1 MAEEVFKVRFTQ
13 DGAKEI
19 VRSFDDM
26 IRGAD
31 GASDA
36 AAKLI
41 KATNDVRRSADPA
54 QRAYDKL
61 AGSMHTLQRAEQA
74 GIISAGERI
83 RVQERLT
90 ITSQAQLRPIN
101 TLISKI
107 GEETRAWGRSNTE
120 RQATLR
126 TISQVEGLMRRGIAV
141 TEQERAA
148 LMASNTAY
156 YQKRESLRAA
166 AKAEDDLAA
175 AAAKAARQQAT
186 AANRIVR
193 ENAQVLSSYQQTYR
207 NSGTSVEAAMAKHA
221 AAVDRAT
228 DAYRRG
234 VISANQLAE
243 VEARLGR
250 QYEEAI
256 DPTIRISRLTRER
269 AQYLTGLASSGRNLA
284 QVERELARLD
294 SQGITVGNAR
304 IRQLREEAQAVDR
317 LQSGYESI
325 GRLQTLMG
333 RVFGGF
339 GIGLATAAFTRG
351 LDDVTTYNNRLRLVA
366 SSQENA
372 NRLFDENVQIAIR
385 SRSELG
391 AVVEAYGRIARS
403 TKDLG
408 LSQRDVL
415 GITEAVT
422 KSFRISGASIQEA
435 SATAI
440 QFGQALSSDRL
451 GGDELRSIMEQGP
464 RLSQAIVDGINLLN
478 KTDPSVLPKKL
489 RDEMQATGRIS
500 LGQLR
505 AVAKEGLLTS
515 NVVARAVMSQ
525 QDAINAEFKRVTPT
539 IAESFVVMKTQWLS
553 FLNAFNK
560 GTGVANMIA
569 GAIMFVGSNLQTI
582 IPFAATLAGM
592 MATVFVVKTIQDFV
606 NIIKAVP
613 SWIGFATAAT
623 QANTTATGVNT
634 GAVAG
639 QSAAVGTNTGAII
652 AETNALLANSAAQG
666 ANAGARTG
674 AAAAGAAGAA
684 GAAAGAGR
692 VVQGG
697 GAAVS
702 AVANGMTAAGVAA
715 TAATPK
721 VTMLTRATTG
731 LAAAGRAVLVVFSS
745 ILAFAA
751 TFVAAFAAA
760 MGVVIGLWTV
770 LRDKT
775 KDADDQLLIYG
786 EGTTQKAIR
795 GQIGFFDVALGLWDT
810 LSGKTDEISASQM
823 LASKQVKEA
832 SIADAQEKTAAQIAA
847 EQEALNAS
855 AVNAAQTMSVYATMN
870 EGIAKDFIGLVGDLV
885 RGAGYITE
893 AFGLAAAYI
902 GAVISN
908 MVNAIGSKIAA
919 FYNTAILPIVN
930 QAAKFGIGSG
940 GTALSTANTQIDP
953 NRAAAAY
960 AGRAIARVEGRAGA
974 TEEMLAR
981 AISSRAARSNGAG
994 RAGLDGAGPNTITD
1008 PAGGGKKEGG
1018 KSETEKAA
1026 DAAMRAYR
1034 QLRDELNPLLKITE
1048 DYATDQNT
1056 LNDAMARG
1064 IIDTAQHADLMGR
1077 LTQRYNDAIDPL
1089 SKYVRETNEEL
1100 AILQLSQGERELATA
1115 IMERERS
1122 ERDRLRRA
1130 LTDDER
1136 ARIAEIEGMRIAA
1149 ERRASMTDGI
1159 MEAARARET
1168 ELGQLGKTPQL
1179 IEAENRARGYMDEA
1193 LKNNVQGAQEL
1204 YEQAVQQELE
1214 FVRLRD
1220 AGRRVDE
1227 MYLSMTETSRTLA
1240 QDTAAL
1246 NTLFGEGRI
1255 GLERYN
1261 RELRAL
1267 ALNDLA
1273 SERSGGAGRERAIIN
1288 LKNRTEDMASGVE
1301 TAFNNAFQS
1310 IEDGFAGLFAG
1321 AEFNAQQLF
1330 GNIASD
1336 AARIFYRA
1344 AIDPLVDRMGAAAG
1358 ITGFG
1363 DNAQATATAAAQQQQ
1378 IEAARNAVALQGE
1391 QTRASLA
1398 ALTAPTQITEATG
1411 TQGAVEAA
1419 RTNVAAGGVQA
1430 RAGLEAAASPGLVA
1444 TATGTQTAVEAAK
1457 TTATVT
1463 GVATRTGVEATAQGT
1478 LSGVKAADVAV
1489 HSTAEAAKTGAT
1501 IAGAATRT
1509 ATEAAASTAS
1519 KGFSISTALTDIGA
1533 NAVRAATG
1541 AYAAL
1546 AGIPIVG
1553 PVLAPA
1559 AAAAALYGVYAL
1571 GRKMFSAEQ
1580 GFGSVPYDGAVTELH
1595 KEEMVLPA
1603 KYANPLRDGLV
1614 NGDGFGGG
1622 EQPAPEVNIDQKFVN
1637 VLDPQAMVD
1646 AMQSNAGQ
1654 RAVLN
1659 VIQSN
1664 PEAIRRA
1671 LSV

>member
-31 GASDA
+31 DASDA

-107 GEETRAWGRSNTE
+107 GEETRAWGRSNSE

-126 TISQVEGLMRRGIAV
+126 TISQVESLMRRGIAV

-148 LMASNTAY
+148 IMAANTAY
-156 YQKRESLRAA
+156 YQKREGLRAA

-175 AAAKAARQQAT
+175 AAAKAARQQET
-186 AANRIVR
+186 AANKIVR
-193 ENAQVLSSYQQTYR
+193 ENAQVLSSYEQTYR

-333 RVFGGF
+333 RVFGGL

-391 AVVEAYGRIARS
+391 AVVEAYSRIARS

-422 KSFRISGASIQEA
+422 KAFKISGASIQEA

-440 QFGQALSSDRL
+440 QFGQALSSNRL
-451 GGDELRSIMEQGP
+451 GGDELRSVMEQGP

-500 LGQLR
+500 IDQLR
-505 AVAKEGLLTS
+505 AVAEEGLLTS

-525 QDAINAEFKRVTPT
+525 QDAINSEFERVAPT

-553 FLNAFNK
+553 FLNDFNK

-569 GAIMFVGSNLQTI
+569 GAIMVIGRNLQTI
-582 IPFAATLAGM
+582 IPIAATLAGM
-592 MATVFVVKTIQDFV
+592 MATIFVAKTIRDFMNV
-606 NIIKAVP
+606 VKAVP
-613 SWIGFATAAT
+613 AWLGVATAAT
-623 QANTTATGVNT
+623 QANS
-634 GAVAG
+634 GAVASQTSFIG
-639 QSAAVGTNTGAII
+639 RNMAAIA

-674 AAAAGAAGAA
+674 AAAAGAA
-684 GAAAGAGR
+684 AGAGR

-697 GAAVS
+697 GAAVN

-721 VTMLTRATTG
+721 ITMLTRATTG
-731 LAAAGRAVLVVFSS
+731 LAIAGRAVLVVFAS
-745 ILAFAA
+745 ILSFAA
-751 TFVAAFAAA
+751 AFVAAFAAA

-795 GQIGFFDVALGLWDT
+795 GQIGFFDIALGLWDT

-940 GTALSTANTQIDP
+940 GTAMSTANTQIDP
-953 NRAAAAY
+953 GRAAAAY
-960 AGRAIARVEGRAGA
+960 AREAISRVEGNAGA

-981 AISSRAARSNGAG
+981 AIRSRAARSNGAG
-994 RAGLDGAGPNTITD
+994 RAGLDGAGPNTITN
-1008 PAGGGKKEGG
+1008 PAGGSKKGGG
-1018 KSETEKAA
+1018 KSEAEKAA

-1064 IIDTAQHADLMGR
+1064 IINTAQHADLMGR

-1159 MEAARARET
+1159 MEAARAREI

-1246 NTLFGEGRI
+1246 NTLFGDGRI

-1273 SERSGGAGRERAIIN
+1273 SERGGGAGRERAIIN

-1321 AEFNAQQLF
+1321 AEFDASQLF
-1330 GNIASD
+1330 SSIASD

-1363 DNAQATATAAAQQQQ
+1363 DNAQATAAAAAQQQQ
-1378 IEAARNAVALQGE
+1378 VEAAKNAIALQGE

-1398 ALTAPTQITEATG
+1398 ALTTPTQISTATT
-1411 TQGAVEAA
+1411 TQTAA
-1419 RTNVAAGGVQA
+1419 EQAKTGVTTTGVAQRTGI
-1430 RAGLEAAASPGLVA
+1430 EAAAQPTLVA
-1444 TATGTQTAVEAAK
+1444 AAAATQTAVEGAK
-1457 TTATVT
+1457 TTVT
-1463 GVATRTGVEATAQGT
+1463 TAAVATRTGVETAAKGK

-1489 HSTAEAAKTGAT
+1489 HTGAEAAKTGAT
-1501 IAGAATRT
+1501 VKGAATRT
-1509 ATEAAASTAS
+1509 ATEAAASTAA

-1546 AGIPIVG
+1546 AGIHVIG

-1559 AAAAALYGVYAL
+1559 AATAALYGVYAL

-1622 EQPAPEVNIDQKFVN
+1622 EQAAPEVNIDQKFVN

-1646 AMQSNAGQ
+1646 AMQTPAGS

>member
-26 IRGAD
+26 IRGSEDAT
-31 GASDA
+31 DA
-36 AAKLI
+36 AAKLV

-90 ITSQAQLRPIN
+90 IASQAQIRPIG

-120 RQATLR
+120 RQAILR
-126 TISQVEGLMRRGIAV
+126 TISQVEAMMRHGIAV
-141 TEQERAA
+141 TEQERSAIMAA
-148 LMASNTAY
+148 NTAY
-156 YQKRESLRAA
+156 YQKRESLRQA
-166 AKAEDDLAA
+166 AKAENDLAA
-175 AAAKAARQQAT
+175 AAAKAARQQET
-186 AANRIVR
+186 AANKIVR
-193 ENAQVLSSYQQTYR
+193 ENAQVLSSYEQTYR
-207 NSGTSVEAAMAKHA
+207 NSGTSVESAMAKHA

-228 DAYRRG
+228 EANRRG
-234 VISANQLAE
+234 LISAEQLAQ
-243 VEARLGR
+243 VEARLTR
-250 QYEEAI
+250 QYAEQI
-256 DPTIRISRLTRER
+256 DPTQRIARLTRER
-269 AQYLTGLASSGRNLA
+269 AQYLAGLANSGRNLA

-294 SQGITVGNAR
+294 AQGITVGNAR
-304 IRQLREEAQAVDR
+304 IRQLRQEAQAVDR
-317 LQSGYESI
+317 LQAGYESI

-333 RVFGGF
+333 RVFGGL

-440 QFGQALSSDRL
+440 QFGQALSSNRL
-451 GGDELRSIMEQGP
+451 GGDELRSVMEQGP

-478 KTDPSVLPKKL
+478 KTDPSILPKKL
-489 RDEMQATGRIS
+489 RDEMEKTGRIS
-500 LGQLR
+500 IGQLR

-525 QDAINAEFKRVTPT
+525 QDAINAEFERVSPT

-553 FLNAFNK
+553 FLNDFNK
-560 GTGVANMIA
+560 GTGIANMIA
-569 GAIMFVGSNLQTI
+569 GAIMIVGRNLQTV
-582 IPFAATLAGM
+582 IPIAATLAGM
-592 MATVFVVKTIQDFV
+592 MATVFVVKTIRDFV
-606 NIIKAVP
+606 NVVKAVP

-674 AAAAGAAGAA
+674 AAAAGA
-684 GAAAGAGR
+684 GR

-697 GAAVS
+697 GAAVN

-731 LAAAGRAVLVVFSS
+731 LAAAGRAVMVVFSS

-760 MGVVIGLWTV
+760 MGVVIGLWSL

-823 LASKQVKEA
+823 LASNQVKEA
-832 SIADAQEKTAAQIAA
+832 GIADAQEKTAAQIAA

-940 GTALSTANTQIDP
+940 GTAISAANTQIDP
-953 NRAAAAY
+953 GRAAAAY
-960 AGRAIARVEGRAGA
+960 AREAISRVEGRAGA

-1008 PAGGGKKEGG
+1008 PAGGNKKGRGG
-1018 KSETEKAA
+1018 KSEAEKAA

-1064 IIDTAQHADLMGR
+1064 IINTAQHADLMGR

-1159 MEAARARET
+1159 MEAARAREI

-1204 YEQAVQQELE
+1204 YDQAVQQELE

-1246 NTLFGEGRI
+1246 NTLFGDGRI

-1273 SERSGGAGRERAIIN
+1273 SERGGGAGRERAIIN

-1321 AEFNAQQLF
+1321 AEFDASQLF
-1330 GNIASD
+1330 SSIASD

-1363 DNAQATATAAAQQQQ
+1363 DNAQATAAAAAQQQQ
-1378 IEAARNAVALQGE
+1378 VEAAKNAIALQGE

-1398 ALTAPTQITEATG
+1398 ALTTPTQISTATT
-1411 TQGAVEAA
+1411 TQTAA
-1419 RTNVAAGGVQA
+1419 EQAKTGVTTTGVAQRTGI
-1430 RAGLEAAASPGLVA
+1430 EAAAQPTLVA
-1444 TATGTQTAVEAAK
+1444 AAAATQTAVEAAK
-1457 TTATVT
+1457 TTVT
-1463 GVATRTGVEATAQGT
+1463 TAAVATRTGVETAAQGT

-1489 HSTAEAAKTGAT
+1489 HTGAEAAKTGAT
-1501 IAGAATRT
+1501 VAGAATRT
-1509 ATEAAASTAS
+1509 ATEAAASTAA

-1546 AGIPIVG
+1546 AGIPVIG

-1603 KYANPLRDGLV
+1603 KYANPLRDGLT
-1614 NGDGFGGG
+1614 NGNGFGGG
-1622 EQPAPEVNIDQKFVN
+1622 EQPAPEVNIDQQFVN

-1646 AMQSNAGQ
+1646 AMQTPAGS

>member
-26 IRGAD
+26 IRGSEDAT
-31 GASDA
+31 DA
-36 AAKLI
+36 AAKLV

-83 RVQERLT
+83 RIQERLT

-101 TLISKI
+101 TLVSKI

-126 TISQVEGLMRRGIAV
+126 TISQVEGMMRRGIAV
-141 TEQERAA
+141 TDQERQAIMAA
-148 LMASNTAY
+148 NTAY
-156 YQKRESLRAA
+156 YQKREGLRQA
-166 AKAEDDLAA
+166 AKAEDDLASA
-175 AAAKAARQQAT
+175 ARKAAREQET
-186 AANRIVR
+186 AANKLIRD
-193 ENAQVLSSYQQTYR
+193 NAQVLSSYEQTYR
-207 NSGTSVEAAMAKHA
+207 NSGTAVESAMAKHEA
-221 AAVDRAT
+221 AIDRAS
-228 DAYRRG
+228 AAHRRG
-234 VISANQLAE
+234 LISSEQLAE
-243 VEARLGR
+243 VEGRLTR
-250 QYEEAI
+250 QYAEQI
-256 DPTIRISRLTRER
+256 DPSQRIARLTRER
-269 AQYLTGLASSGRNLA
+269 AQYLAGLANSGRNLA

-294 SQGITVGNAR
+294 AQGITVGRAR
-304 IRQLREEAQAVDR
+304 IQQLRQEAQAVDR

-325 GRLQTLMG
+325 GRLQTVMG
-333 RVFGGF
+333 RVFGGL
-339 GIGLATAAFTRG
+339 GIGLVAAGVTRA
-351 LDDVTTYNNRLRLVA
+351 LDDITTYNNRLRLVA
-366 SSQENA
+366 SSQANA
-372 NRLFDENVQIAIR
+372 NRLFDENVEIAIR
-385 SRSELG
+385 ARSELG
-391 AVVEAYGRIARS
+391 AVVEAYSRIARS

-435 SATAI
+435 SATAV

-451 GGDELRSIMEQGP
+451 GGDELRSVMEQGP
-464 RLSQAIVDGINLLN
+464 RLTQAIVDGINLLN
-478 KTDPSVLPKKL
+478 RTDPSILPRKL

-500 LGQLR
+500 IGQLR

-515 NVVARAVMSQ
+515 EVVSRAVLSQ
-525 QDAINAEFKRVTPT
+525 TDAINDEFSRVTPT
-539 IAESFVVMKTQWLS
+539 IAESFVVMRTQWLS
-553 FLNAFNK
+553 FLNDFNK
-560 GTGVANMIA
+560 GTGAAKIIA
-569 GAIMFVGSNLQTI
+569 GGIMLIGENLQTI
-582 IPFAATLAGM
+582 IPIAAVLAGM
-592 MATVFVVKTIQDFV
+592 MATVFVVKTIKDFINV
-606 NIIKAVP
+606 FRAVP
-613 SWIGFATAAT
+613 AWLGIA
-623 QANTTATGVNT
+623 TTATQTNTVATGANT

-639 QSAAVGTNTGAII
+639 QTGAVGRNTGALI
-652 AETNALLANSAAQG
+652 AETEALLANSAAQG
-666 ANAGARTG
+666 ANAGARGG
-674 AAAAGAAGAA
+674 AAAAGAAAA
-684 GAAAGAGR
+684 GGR

-697 GAAVS
+697 GAAVT
-702 AVANGMTAAGVAA
+702 AAANGMTAAGVAA
-715 TAATPK
+715 AAATPK
-721 VTMLTRATTG
+721 VTMLSRATTG
-731 LAAAGRAVLVVFSS
+731 LAVAGRAVLAVFTS

-760 MGVVIGLWTV
+760 MGVVIGLWAL

-775 KDADDQLLIYG
+775 ADANEQLLIYA
-786 EGTTQKAIR
+786 EGSTQKAIK
-795 GQIGFFDVALGLWDT
+795 GQVGFFDVALGLWDT
-810 LSGKTDEISASQM
+810 LTGKIDEVSQSQM
-823 LASKQVKEA
+823 LASQQVRDQG
-832 SIADAQEKTAAQIAA
+832 IADAQERSAAEIAA
-847 EQEALNAS
+847 EQERLNAS
-855 AVNAAQTMSVYATMN
+855 AVTAAETMSVFAQMN
-870 EGIAKDFIGLVGDLV
+870 EGIVKDFISMVADVV
-885 RGAGYITE
+885 RGGTYIAE
-893 AFGLAAAYI
+893 SFGTIFSWI
-902 GAVISN
+902 GAALSN
-908 MVNAIGSKIAA
+908 MVNSIGSRIAA
-919 FYNTAILPIVN
+919 FYNTTILPIVN
-930 QAAKFGIGSG
+930 QAARFGIGSG
-940 GTALSTANTQIDP
+940 GRALSTANNQQDLGQVWSQG
-953 NRAAAAY
+953 NRNAIIAAGT
-960 AGRAIARVEGRAGA
+960 AGIA
-974 TEEMLAR
+974 TEELLAR
-981 AISSRAARSNGAG
+981 SILSRAARSNGAG
-994 RAGLDGAGPNTITD
+994 RAGLDGAGENTLNRPGDT
-1008 PAGGGKKEGG
+1008 GKKNGG
-1018 KSETEKAA
+1018 KSEAEKAA

-1064 IIDTAQHADLMGR
+1064 IINTEQHADLMGR

-1115 IMERERS
+1115 VMERERA

-1136 ARIAEIEGMRIAA
+1136 ARITEIEGMRIAA

-1159 MEAARARET
+1159 LEAARAREI

-1214 FVRLRD
+1214 FIRLRD

-1246 NTLFGEGRI
+1246 NTLFGDGRI

-1273 SERSGGAGRERAIIN
+1273 SERGGGAGRERAIIN

-1363 DNAQATATAAAQQQQ
+1363 DNAQATAAAAAQQQQ

-1501 IAGAATRT
+1501 VAGAATRT

>member
-31 GASDA
+31 DASDA

-175 AAAKAARQQAT
+175 AAAKAARQQET
-186 AANRIVR
+186 AANKIVR
-193 ENAQVLSSYQQTYR
+193 ENAQVLSSYEQTYR

-228 DAYRRG
+228 EANRRG
-234 VISANQLAE
+234 LISTEQLAQ
-243 VEARLGR
+243 VEARLTR
-250 QYEEAI
+250 QYAEQI
-256 DPTIRISRLTRER
+256 DPSLRIARLTRER
-269 AQYLTGLASSGRNLA
+269 AQYLTGLANSGRNLA

-294 SQGITVGNAR
+294 AQGITVGNAR
-304 IRQLREEAQAVDR
+304 IRQLRQEAQAVDR
-317 LQSGYESI
+317 LQAGYESI

-333 RVFGGF
+333 RVFGGL

-391 AVVEAYGRIARS
+391 AVVEAYSRIARS

-440 QFGQALSSDRL
+440 QFGQALSSNRL
-451 GGDELRSIMEQGP
+451 GGDELRSVMEQGP

-500 LGQLR
+500 IGQLR

-525 QDAINAEFKRVTPT
+525 QDAINAEFERVSPT

-553 FLNAFNK
+553 FLNDFNK
-560 GTGVANMIA
+560 GTGIANMIA
-569 GAIMFVGSNLQTI
+569 GAIMIVGRNLQTV
-582 IPFAATLAGM
+582 IPIAATLAGM

-606 NIIKAVP
+606 NVVKAVP

-652 AETNALLANSAAQG
+652 AETEALLANSAAQG
-666 ANAGARTG
+666 ANAGARGG
-674 AAAAGAAGAA
+674 AAAAGAAAA
-684 GAAAGAGR
+684 GGR

-697 GAAVS
+697 GAAVT
-702 AVANGMTAAGVAA
+702 AAANGMTAAGVAA
-715 TAATPK
+715 AAATPK
-721 VTMLTRATTG
+721 VTMLSRATTG
-731 LAAAGRAVLVVFSS
+731 LAVAGRAVLAVFTS

-760 MGVVIGLWTV
+760 MGVVIGLWML

-775 KDADDQLLIYG
+775 ADANEQLLIYG

-795 GQIGFFDVALGLWDT
+795 GQIGFFDIALGLWDT

-902 GAVISN
+902 GAVMSN

-919 FYNTAILPIVN
+919 FYNTAILPIIN

-994 RAGLDGAGPNTITD
+994 RAGLDGGGPNTITD
-1008 PAGGGKKEGG
+1008 PAGGNKNKGG
-1018 KSETEKAA
+1018 KSEAEKAA

-1064 IIDTAQHADLMGR
+1064 IINTEQHADLMGR

-1159 MEAARARET
+1159 MEAARAREI

-1246 NTLFGEGRI
+1246 NTLFGDGRI

-1273 SERSGGAGRERAIIN
+1273 SERGGGAGRERAIIN

-1321 AEFNAQQLF
+1321 AEFDASQLF
-1330 GNIASD
+1330 SSIASD

-1363 DNAQATATAAAQQQQ
+1363 DNAQATAAAAAQQQQ

-1398 ALTAPTQITEATG
+1398 ALTAPTQITEAT
-1411 TQGAVEAA
+1411 TAQTAVEAA
-1419 RTNVAAGGVQA
+1419 RTNIAAGAVQA
-1430 RAGLEAAASPGLVA
+1430 RAGLEATPGLVA
-1444 TATGTQTAVEAAK
+1444 TATGAQTAVEAAK

-1463 GVATRTGVEATAQGT
+1463 GVATRTGVESTALGT
-1478 LSGVKAADVAV
+1478 LSGVKAAETAV
-1489 HSTAEAAKTGAT
+1489 HATAEGAKTGAT
-1501 IAGAATRT
+1501 VAGAATRT
-1509 ATEAAASTAS
+1509 ATEAAASTAA
-1519 KGFSISTALTDIGA
+1519 KGFSISTALTDIA
-1533 NAVRAATG
+1533 SNAVRAATG
-1541 AYAAL
+1541 AYAAI
-1546 AGIPIVG
+1546 AGIPVVG

-1571 GRKMFSAEQ
+1571 GKSMFSAEQ

-1614 NGDGFGGG
+1614 NGNGLGGG
-1622 EQPAPEVNIDQKFVN
+1622 EQPAPEVNLDQTFVN

-1646 AMQSNAGQ
+1646 AMQTPAGS

>member
-31 GASDA
+31 DASDA

-141 TEQERAA
+141 TEQERSAI
-148 LMASNTAY
+148 MASNTAY
-156 YQKRESLRAA
+156 YQKREGLRAA

-175 AAAKAARQQAT
+175 AAMKAARQQET
-186 AANRIVR
+186 AANKIVR
-193 ENAQVLSSYQQTYR
+193 ENAQVLSSYEQTYR

-228 DAYRRG
+228 EANRRG
-234 VISANQLAE
+234 LISTEQLAQT
-243 VEARLGR
+243 EARLTR
-250 QYEEAI
+250 QYAEQI
-256 DPTIRISRLTRER
+256 DPSQRIARLTRER
-269 AQYLTGLASSGRNLA
+269 AQYLTGLANSGRNLA

-294 SQGITVGNAR
+294 AQGITVGNAR
-304 IRQLREEAQAVDR
+304 IRQLRQEAQAVDR
-317 LQSGYESI
+317 LQAGYESI

-333 RVFGGF
+333 RVFGGL

-391 AVVEAYGRIARS
+391 AVVEAYSRIARS

-440 QFGQALSSDRL
+440 QFGQALSSNRL
-451 GGDELRSIMEQGP
+451 GGDELRSVMEQGP

-489 RDEMQATGRIS
+489 RAEMEATGRIS
-500 LGQLR
+500 IGQLR

-525 QDAINAEFKRVTPT
+525 QDAINSEFERVSPT
-539 IAESFVVMKTQWLS
+539 IAESFVVMKTQWLA
-553 FLNAFNK
+553 FLNDFNK
-560 GTGVANMIA
+560 GTGVANGIA
-569 GAIMFVGSNLQTI
+569 GAIMLVGRNLQTI
-582 IPFAATLAGM
+582 IPIAATLAGM

-606 NIIKAVP
+606 NVIKAVP

-674 AAAAGAAGAA
+674 AAAAGAA
-684 GAAAGAGR
+684 AGAGR

-697 GAAVS
+697 GAAVTG
-702 AVANGMTAAGVAA
+702 VANGMTAAGVAA

-760 MGVVIGLWTV
+760 MGVVIGLWSL

-823 LASKQVKEA
+823 LASEQVKEA

-870 EGIAKDFIGLVGDLV
+870 EGIAKDFIGLVGDLM

-902 GAVISN
+902 GAVMSN
-908 MVNAIGSKIAA
+908 MVNAIGAKIAA

-940 GTALSTANTQIDP
+940 GTAMSTANTQVDP
-953 NRAAAAY
+953 RQAAAGY
-960 AGRAIARVEGRAGA
+960 AGRAIERVESRAAA

-994 RAGLDGAGPNTITD
+994 RAGLVGGGPNTITD
-1008 PAGGGKKEGG
+1008 PAGGGKKDKGG
-1018 KSETEKAA
+1018 KSEAEKAA

-1064 IIDTAQHADLMGR
+1064 IINTGQHADLMGR
-1077 LTQRYNDAIDPL
+1077 LTQRYNDAIDPMA
-1089 SKYVRETNEEL
+1089 KYVRETNEEL

-1122 ERDRLRRA
+1122 ERERLRRA

-1136 ARIAEIEGMRIAA
+1136 ARITEIEGMRIAA

-1159 MEAARARET
+1159 MDAARAREI
-1168 ELGQLGKTPQL
+1168 ELGQLGQTPQM
-1179 IEAENRARGYMDEA
+1179 IEAENRARGYLDEA

-1204 YEQAVQQELE
+1204 YDQAVQQELE
-1214 FVRLRD
+1214 FIRLRD

-1227 MYLSMTETSRTLA
+1227 MYLSITETSRTLA

-1273 SERSGGAGRERAIIN
+1273 AERGGGAGRERAIIN

-1321 AEFNAQQLF
+1321 AEFDASQLF
-1330 GNIASD
+1330 SSIASD

-1363 DNAQATATAAAQQQQ
+1363 DSAQATAAASAQQTA
-1378 IEAARNAVALQGE
+1378 IEAQKTAIAAQGE

-1398 ALTAPTQITEATG
+1398 ALTTPTQISTATA
-1411 TQGAVEAA
+1411 TQTAA
-1419 RTNVAAGGVQA
+1419 EQAKTGVATTGVAQRTGI
-1430 RAGLEAAASPGLVA
+1430 EAAAQPTLIAAA
-1444 TATGTQTAVEAAK
+1444 TATQTAVEAAK
-1457 TTATVT
+1457 TTVT
-1463 GVATRTGVEATAQGT
+1463 TAAVATRTGVEAGALGT
-1478 LSGVKAADVAV
+1478 LSGVKAAETTIHA
-1489 HSTAEAAKTGAT
+1489 TAEGAKTGAT
-1501 IAGAATRT
+1501 VAGAATRT
-1509 ATEAAASTAS
+1509 ATEAAASTAA
-1519 KGFSISTALTDIGA
+1519 KGFSISTALTDIA
-1533 NAVRAATG
+1533 SNAVRAATG
-1541 AYAAL
+1541 AYAAI

-1571 GRKMFSAEQ
+1571 GKSMFSAEQ

-1614 NGDGFGGG
+1614 NGNGLGGG
-1622 EQPAPEVNIDQKFVN
+1622 EQPAPEVNLDQTFVN

-1646 AMQSNAGQ
+1646 AMQTPAGS

>member
-31 GASDA
+31 DASDA

-83 RVQERLT
+83 RIQERLT

-175 AAAKAARQQAT
+175 AAAKAARQQET
-186 AANRIVR
+186 AANKIVR
-193 ENAQVLSSYQQTYR
+193 ENAQVLSSYEQTYR

-228 DAYRRG
+228 EAHRRG
-234 VISANQLAE
+234 LISTEQLAQ
-243 VEARLGR
+243 VEARLTR
-250 QYEEAI
+250 QYAEQI
-256 DPTIRISRLTRER
+256 DPSLRIARLTRER
-269 AQYLTGLASSGRNLA
+269 AQYLTGLANSGRNLA

-294 SQGITVGNAR
+294 AQGITVGNAR
-304 IRQLREEAQAVDR
+304 IRQLRQEAQAVDR
-317 LQSGYESI
+317 LQAGYESI

-333 RVFGGF
+333 RVFGGL

-391 AVVEAYGRIARS
+391 AVVEAYSRIARS

-440 QFGQALSSDRL
+440 QFGQALSSNRL
-451 GGDELRSIMEQGP
+451 GGDELRSVMEQGP

-478 KTDPSVLPKKL
+478 KTDPSILPKKL
-489 RDEMQATGRIS
+489 RDEMEKTGRIS
-500 LGQLR
+500 IGQLR

-525 QDAINAEFKRVTPT
+525 QDAINAEFERVAPT

-553 FLNAFNK
+553 FLNDFNK
-560 GTGVANMIA
+560 GTGIANMIA
-569 GAIMFVGSNLQTI
+569 GAIMIVGRNLQTV
-582 IPFAATLAGM
+582 IPIAATLAGM
-592 MATVFVVKTIQDFV
+592 MATVFVVKTIRDFV
-606 NIIKAVP
+606 NVVKAVP

-623 QANTTATGVNT
+623 QANTTATGLNT

-639 QSAAVGTNTGAII
+639 QSTAVGTNTGALI
-652 AETNALLANSAAQG
+652 AETEALLANSAAQG
-666 ANAGARTG
+666 ANAGARGG
-674 AAAAGAAGAA
+674 A
-684 GAAAGAGR
+684 AAAGAGR

-697 GAAVS
+697 GAAVN

-721 VTMLTRATTG
+721 VTMLTQATTG

-760 MGVVIGLWTV
+760 MGVVIGLWSL

-823 LASKQVKEA
+823 LASEQVKEA
-832 SIADAQEKTAAQIAA
+832 GIADAQEKTAAQIAA

-902 GAVISN
+902 GAVMSN
-908 MVNAIGSKIAA
+908 MVNAIGAKIAS

-940 GTALSTANTQIDP
+940 GTAMSTTNTQVDP
-953 NRAAAAY
+953 RRAAAAY
-960 AGRAIARVEGRAGA
+960 AGRAIERVEGRAAA

-1008 PAGGGKKEGG
+1008 PAGGNKKGRGG
-1018 KSETEKAA
+1018 KSEAEKAA

-1064 IIDTAQHADLMGR
+1064 IINTAQHADLMGR

-1122 ERDRLRRA
+1122 ERERLRRA

-1136 ARIAEIEGMRIAA
+1136 ARISEIEGMRIAA

-1159 MEAARARET
+1159 LEAARAREI

-1246 NTLFGEGRI
+1246 NTLFGDGRI

-1273 SERSGGAGRERAIIN
+1273 SERGGGAGRERAIIN

-1321 AEFNAQQLF
+1321 AEFDASQLF
-1330 GNIASD
+1330 SSIASD

-1363 DNAQATATAAAQQQQ
+1363 DNAQATAAAAAQQQQ
-1378 IEAARNAVALQGE
+1378 IEAAKNAIALQGE

-1419 RTNVAAGGVQA
+1419 RTNVAAGGVQT
-1430 RAGLEAAASPGLVA
+1430 RAGLEAAATPGLIS
-1444 TATGTQTAVEAAK
+1444 TAAGAQTAVEGAK
-1457 TTATVT
+1457 TTATAT
-1463 GVATRTGVEATAQGT
+1463 GVATRTGIEATAQGT
-1478 LSGVKAADVAV
+1478 LSGVKAADVGV
-1489 HSTAEAAKTGAT
+1489 HATAEAAKTGAT
-1501 IAGAATRT
+1501 VAGAATRT
-1509 ATEAAASTAS
+1509 ATEAAASTAA

-1546 AGIPIVG
+1546 AGIPVIG

-1614 NGDGFGGG
+1614 NGGGFGGG

>member
-31 GASDA
+31 DASDA

-83 RVQERLT
+83 RIQERLT

-148 LMASNTAY
+148 IMASNTAY

-175 AAAKAARQQAT
+175 AAAKAARQQET
-186 AANRIVR
+186 AANRIAR
-193 ENAQVLSSYQQTYR
+193 ENAQVLSSYEQTYR

-228 DAYRRG
+228 DAYHRG

-269 AQYLTGLASSGRNLA
+269 AQYLAGLASSGRNLA

-294 SQGITVGNAR
+294 AQGITVGNAR
-304 IRQLREEAQAVDR
+304 IRQLRQEAQAVDR
-317 LQSGYESI
+317 LQAGYEGI

-339 GIGLATAAFTRG
+339 GVGLAAAAFTRG

-372 NRLFDENVQIAIR
+372 NRLFDENVRIAIETR
-385 SRSELG
+385 SRLEDVVG
-391 AVVEAYGRIARS
+391 AYSRIARA

-408 LSQRDVL
+408 LSQQNALD
-415 GITEAVT
+415 ITKAVT
-422 KSFRISGASIQEA
+422 QSFRISGASIQEA
-435 SATAI
+435 SASAV
-440 QFGQALSSDRL
+440 QFGQALASNRL
-451 GGDELRSIMEQGP
+451 GGDELRSILEQAP
-464 RLSQAIVDGINLLN
+464 RLAQAVVDGVNLLN
-478 KTDPSVLPKKL
+478 RTDPSVLPKKL
-489 RDEMQATGRIS
+489 RDEIAKTGRLSI
-500 LGQLR
+500 GTMR
-505 AVAKEGLLTS
+505 EIAKQGLLTS
-515 NVVARAVMSQ
+515 EVTSRAVMSQ
-525 QDAINAEFKRVTPT
+525 TGVIDAEFKRTVPT
-539 IAESFVVMKTQWLS
+539 IAESFTLLETQWLK

-560 GTGVANMIA
+560 GTNVASIIA
-569 GAIMFVGSNLQTI
+569 QGIRWIGDNLQTI
-582 IPFAATLAGM
+582 IPIAAIFAGM
-592 MATVFVVKTIQDFV
+592 MATVFVVKTIKDFINV
-606 NIIKAVP
+606 FRAVP
-613 SWIGFATAAT
+613 TWIGIATTAT
-623 QANTTATGVNT
+623 QANTTATGLNS
-634 GAVAG
+634 GAVASQTG
-639 QSAAVGTNTGAII
+639 AVGTNTAAII
-652 AETNALLANSAAQG
+652 AETEALAANSAAQG

-674 AAAAGAAGAA
+674 AAAAGAA
-684 GAAAGAGR
+684 AGAGR

-697 GAAVS
+697 GAAVN

-731 LAAAGRAVLVVFSS
+731 LAAAGRAVMVVFSS

-823 LASKQVKEA
+823 LASNQVKEA
-832 SIADAQEKTAAQIAA
+832 GIADAQEKTAAQIAA

-940 GTALSTANTQIDP
+940 GTAISTANTQIDP
-953 NRAAAAY
+953 RRAAAAY
-960 AGRAIARVEGRAGA
+960 AREAISRVEGRAGA

-994 RAGLDGAGPNTITD
+994 RAGLDGAGLNTITD
-1008 PAGGGKKEGG
+1008 PAGGNKNKGG
-1018 KSETEKAA
+1018 KSEAEKAA

-1064 IIDTAQHADLMGR
+1064 IINTAQHADLMGR

-1136 ARIAEIEGMRIAA
+1136 ARITEIEGMRIAA

-1159 MEAARARET
+1159 MEAARAREI

-1204 YEQAVQQELE
+1204 YDQAVQQELE
-1214 FVRLRD
+1214 FIRLRD

-1246 NTLFGEGRI
+1246 NTLFGDGRI

-1273 SERSGGAGRERAIIN
+1273 SERGGGAGRERAIIN

-1321 AEFNAQQLF
+1321 AEFDASQLF
-1330 GNIASD
+1330 SSIASD

-1363 DNAQATATAAAQQQQ
+1363 DNAQATAAAAAQQQQ
-1378 IEAARNAVALQGE
+1378 IEAAKNAIALQGE

-1398 ALTAPTQITEATG
+1398 ALTTPTQISTATT
-1411 TQGAVEAA
+1411 TQTAA
-1419 RTNVAAGGVQA
+1419 EQAKTGVTTTGVAQRTGI
-1430 RAGLEAAASPGLVA
+1430 EAAAQPTLVA
-1444 TATGTQTAVEAAK
+1444 AAAATQTAVEAAK
-1457 TTATVT
+1457 TTVT
-1463 GVATRTGVEATAQGT
+1463 TAAVATRTGVETAAQGT

-1489 HSTAEAAKTGAT
+1489 HTGAEAAKTGAT
-1501 IAGAATRT
+1501 VAGAATRT
-1509 ATEAAASTAS
+1509 ATEAAASTAA

-1546 AGIPIVG
+1546 AGIPVIG

-1603 KYANPLRDGLV
+1603 KYANPLRDGLT
-1614 NGDGFGGG
+1614 NGNGFGGG
-1622 EQPAPEVNIDQKFVN
+1622 EQPTPEVNIDQQFVN

-1646 AMQSNAGQ
+1646 AMQTPAGS

>member
-31 GASDA
+31 DASDA

-141 TEQERAA
+141 TEQERSAI
-148 LMASNTAY
+148 MASNTAY
-156 YQKRESLRAA
+156 YQKRESLRAT

-175 AAAKAARQQAT
+175 AAAKAARQQET
-186 AANRIVR
+186 AANKIVR
-193 ENAQVLSSYQQTYR
+193 ENAQVLSSYKQTYR

-228 DAYRRG
+228 EANRRG
-234 VISANQLAE
+234 LISTEQLAQ
-243 VEARLGR
+243 VEARLTR
-250 QYEEAI
+250 QYAEQI
-256 DPTIRISRLTRER
+256 DPSQRIARLTRER
-269 AQYLTGLASSGRNLA
+269 AQYLAGLANSGRNLA

-294 SQGITVGNAR
+294 AQGITVGNAR
-304 IRQLREEAQAVDR
+304 IRQLRQEAQAVDR
-317 LQSGYESI
+317 LQAGYESI

-339 GIGLATAAFTRG
+339 GVGLAAAAFTRG

-372 NRLFDENVQIAIR
+372 NRLFEENVRIAIET
-385 SRSELG
+385 RSELG
-391 AVVEAYGRIARS
+391 GVTGAYSRIARS
-403 TKDLG
+403 TRDLG
-408 LSQRDVL
+408 ISQRDVL
-415 GITEAVT
+415 GITRAVT
-422 KSFRISGASIQEA
+422 QSFKISGASIQEA
-435 SATAI
+435 TATAV

-451 GGDELRSIMEQGP
+451 GGDELRSVMEQGP

-478 KTDPSVLPKKL
+478 RTDPSILPRKL

-515 NVVARAVMSQ
+515 EVVARAVLSQ
-525 QDAINAEFKRVTPT
+525 QGAIEAEFARVVPT
-539 IAESFVVMKTQWLS
+539 IGESFTVLKTQWLN
-553 FLNAFNK
+553 FLNNFNNAS
-560 GTGVANMIA
+560 GVAKIIA
-569 GAIMFVGSNLQTI
+569 GGIMLIGENLQTI
-582 IPFAATLAGM
+582 IPIAAIFAGM
-592 MATVFVVKTIQDFV
+592 MATVFVVKTIKDFINV
-606 NIIKAVP
+606 FRAVP
-613 SWIGFATAAT
+613 TWIGIATTAT

-634 GAVAG
+634 GAVTG
-639 QSAAVGTNTGAII
+639 QTGAVGRNTGAII
-652 AETNALLANSAAQG
+652 AETDALLANSAAQG
-666 ANAGARTG
+666 ANAGARST
-674 AAAAGAAGAA
+674 AAAA

-760 MGVVIGLWTV
+760 MGVVIGLWSL

-823 LASKQVKEA
+823 LASQQVKEA

-847 EQEALNAS
+847 EQEALDAS

-902 GAVISN
+902 GAVMSN
-908 MVNAIGSKIAA
+908 MVNAIGAKIAS

-940 GTALSTANTQIDP
+940 GTAMSTTNTQVDP
-953 NRAAAAY
+953 RRAAAAY
-960 AGRAIARVEGRAGA
+960 AGRAIERVEGRAAA

-1008 PAGGGKKEGG
+1008 PAGGNKKGRGG
-1018 KSETEKAA
+1018 KSEAEKAA

-1064 IIDTAQHADLMGR
+1064 IINTAQHADLMGR

-1122 ERDRLRRA
+1122 ERERLRRA

-1136 ARIAEIEGMRIAA
+1136 ARISEIEGMRIAA

-1159 MEAARARET
+1159 LEAARAREI

-1214 FVRLRD
+1214 FIRLRD

-1246 NTLFGEGRI
+1246 NTLFGDGRI

-1273 SERSGGAGRERAIIN
+1273 SERGGGAGRERAIIN

-1321 AEFNAQQLF
+1321 AEFDAQQLF

-1363 DNAQATATAAAQQQQ
+1363 DNAQATAAAAAQQTA
-1378 IEAARNAVALQGE
+1378 IEAQKTAIAAQGE

-1398 ALTAPTQITEATG
+1398 ALTAPTQITEAT
-1411 TQGAVEAA
+1411 TAQGAVEAA
-1419 RTNVAAGGVQA
+1419 RTQIAAGGVQT
-1430 RAGLEAAASPGLVA
+1430 RAGLEAAAAPGLVT
-1444 TATGTQTAVEAAK
+1444 TAAGSQTAVEAAK
-1457 TTATVT
+1457 TTATAT
-1463 GVATRTGVEATAQGT
+1463 GVATRTGIESTALGT
-1478 LSGVKAADVAV
+1478 LSGVK
-1489 HSTAEAAKTGAT
+1489 TAETAIHATAEGAKTGAT
-1501 IAGAATRT
+1501 VAGAATRT
-1509 ATEAAASTAS
+1509 ATEAAASTAA

-1546 AGIPIVG
+1546 AGIPVVG

-1559 AAAAALYGVYAL
+1559 AAAAALYGVYSI

-1603 KYANPLRDGLV
+1603 KYANPLRDQLSSGGTG
-1614 NGDGFGGG
+1614 GD
-1622 EQPAPEVNIDQKFVN
+1622 QPPPEVNLDQKFVN
-1637 VLDPQAMVD
+1637 VLDPAAMLD

-1654 RAVLN
+1654 RVVLN
-1659 VIQSN
+1659 IIQTN

>member
-31 GASDA
+31 DASDA

-83 RVQERLT
+83 RIQERLT

-175 AAAKAARQQAT
+175 AAAKAARQQET
-186 AANRIVR
+186 AANKIVR
-193 ENAQVLSSYQQTYR
+193 ENAQVLSSYEQTYR

-228 DAYRRG
+228 EANRRG
-234 VISANQLAE
+234 LISTEQLAQ
-243 VEARLGR
+243 VEARLTR
-250 QYEEAI
+250 QYAEQI
-256 DPTIRISRLTRER
+256 DPSLRIARLTRER
-269 AQYLTGLASSGRNLA
+269 AQYLTGLANSGRNLA

-294 SQGITVGNAR
+294 AQGITVGNAR
-304 IRQLREEAQAVDR
+304 IRQLRQEAQAVDR
-317 LQSGYESI
+317 LQAGYESI

-333 RVFGGF
+333 RVFGGL

-391 AVVEAYGRIARS
+391 AVVEAYSRIARS

-440 QFGQALSSDRL
+440 QFGQALSSNRL
-451 GGDELRSIMEQGP
+451 GGDELRSVMEQGP

-500 LGQLR
+500 IGQLR

-525 QDAINAEFKRVTPT
+525 QDAINAEFERVSPT

-553 FLNAFNK
+553 FLNDFNK
-560 GTGVANMIA
+560 GTGIANMIA
-569 GAIMFVGSNLQTI
+569 GAIMIVGRNLQTV
-582 IPFAATLAGM
+582 IPIAATLAGM

-606 NIIKAVP
+606 NVVKAVP

-623 QANTTATGVNT
+623 QANTTATGLNT

-639 QSAAVGTNTGAII
+639 QSTAVGTNTGALI
-652 AETNALLANSAAQG
+652 AETEALLANSAAQG
-666 ANAGARTG
+666 ANAGARGG
-674 AAAAGAAGAA
+674 AAAA

-697 GAAVS
+697 GAAVN

-760 MGVVIGLWTV
+760 MGVVIGLWSL

-823 LASKQVKEA
+823 LASEQVKEA
-832 SIADAQEKTAAQIAA
+832 GIADAQEKTAAQIAA

-902 GAVISN
+902 GAVMSN
-908 MVNAIGSKIAA
+908 MVNAIGAKIAS

-940 GTALSTANTQIDP
+940 GTAMSTTNTQVDP
-953 NRAAAAY
+953 RRAAAAY
-960 AGRAIARVEGRAGA
+960 AGRAIERVEGRAAA

-1008 PAGGGKKEGG
+1008 PTGGNKKGRGG
-1018 KSETEKAA
+1018 KSEAEKAA

-1064 IIDTAQHADLMGR
+1064 IINTAQHADLMGR

-1122 ERDRLRRA
+1122 ERERLRRA

-1136 ARIAEIEGMRIAA
+1136 ARISEIEGMRIAA

-1159 MEAARARET
+1159 LEAARAREI

-1246 NTLFGEGRI
+1246 NTLFGDGRI

-1273 SERSGGAGRERAIIN
+1273 SERGGGAGRERAIIN

-1310 IEDGFAGLFAG
+1310 IEDGFAGLFSG
-1321 AEFNAQQLF
+1321 AEFDAQQLF

-1363 DNAQATATAAAQQQQ
+1363 DNAQATAAAAAQQQQ
-1378 IEAARNAVALQGE
+1378 IEAAKNAIALQGE

-1411 TQGAVEAA
+1411 TQGAVEQAKTGVTTTGVA
-1419 RTNVAAGGVQA
+1419 QRTGI
-1430 RAGLEAAASPGLVA
+1430 EAAAQPTLVA
-1444 TATGTQTAVEAAK
+1444 AATATQTAVEAAK
-1457 TTATVT
+1457 TTVT
-1463 GVATRTGVEATAQGT
+1463 TAAVATRTGVEATAQGT

-1501 IAGAATRT
+1501 VAGAATRT
-1509 ATEAAASTAS
+1509 ATEAAASTAA

-1559 AAAAALYGVYAL
+1559 AAAAALYGVYSI
-1571 GRKMFSAEQ
+1571 GRKMFSAED

-1603 KYANPLRDGLV
+1603 KYANPLRDGLA

>member
-31 GASDA
+31 DASDA

-141 TEQERAA
+141 TEQERSAI
-148 LMASNTAY
+148 MASNTAY
-156 YQKRESLRAA
+156 YQKRESLRAT

-175 AAAKAARQQAT
+175 AAAKAARQQET
-186 AANRIVR
+186 AANKIVR
-193 ENAQVLSSYQQTYR
+193 ENAQVLSSYEQTYR

-228 DAYRRG
+228 EANRRG
-234 VISANQLAE
+234 LISTEQLAQI
-243 VEARLGR
+243 EARLTR
-250 QYEEAI
+250 QYAEQI
-256 DPTIRISRLTRER
+256 DPSQRIARLTRER
-269 AQYLTGLASSGRNLA
+269 AQYLTGLANSGRNLA

-294 SQGITVGNAR
+294 AQGITVGNAR
-304 IRQLREEAQAVDR
+304 IRQLRQEAQAVDR
-317 LQSGYESI
+317 LQAGYESI

-333 RVFGGF
+333 RVFGGL

-391 AVVEAYGRIARS
+391 AVVEAYSRIARS

-440 QFGQALSSDRL
+440 QFGQALSSNRL
-451 GGDELRSIMEQGP
+451 GGDELRSVMEQGP

-478 KTDPSVLPKKL
+478 KTDPSVLPRKL

-500 LGQLR
+500 IGQLR

-525 QDAINAEFKRVTPT
+525 QDAINAEFERVSPT

-553 FLNAFNK
+553 FLNDFNK
-560 GTGVANMIA
+560 GTGIASMIA
-569 GAIMFVGSNLQTI
+569 GAIMIVGRNLQTI
-582 IPFAATLAGM
+582 IPIAATLAGM

-606 NIIKAVP
+606 NVIKAVP

-652 AETNALLANSAAQG
+652 AETDALLANSVAQG

-674 AAAAGAAGAA
+674 AAAA

-731 LAAAGRAVLVVFSS
+731 LAVAGRAVLAVFSS

-760 MGVVIGLWTV
+760 LGVVIGLWAL

-847 EQEALNAS
+847 EQEALDAS
-855 AVNAAQTMSVYATMN
+855 AVNAAQTMTVYATMN

-902 GAVISN
+902 GAVMSN
-908 MVNAIGSKIAA
+908 MVNAIGAKIAA

-940 GTALSTANTQIDP
+940 GTAMSTANTQVDP
-953 NRAAAAY
+953 RQAAAAY
-960 AGRAIARVEGRAGA
+960 AGRAIERVESRAAA

-981 AISSRAARSNGAG
+981 SISSRAARSNGAG
-994 RAGLDGAGPNTITD
+994 RAGLDGGGPNTITD
-1008 PAGGGKKEGG
+1008 PAGGSKNKGG
-1018 KSETEKAA
+1018 KSEAEKAA

-1064 IIDTAQHADLMGR
+1064 IINAGQHADLMGR
-1077 LTQRYNDAIDPL
+1077 LTQRYNDAIDPMA
-1089 SKYVRETNEEL
+1089 KYVRETNEEL

-1122 ERDRLRRA
+1122 ERERLRRA

-1136 ARIAEIEGMRIAA
+1136 ARITEIEGMRIAA

-1159 MEAARARET
+1159 LEAARAREI

-1227 MYLSMTETSRTLA
+1227 MYLSITETSRTLA

-1273 SERSGGAGRERAIIN
+1273 SERGGGAGRERAIIN

-1321 AEFNAQQLF
+1321 AEFDAQQLF

-1363 DNAQATATAAAQQQQ
+1363 DNAQATAAAAAQQQA
-1378 IEAARNAVALQGE
+1378 IEAQKTAIAAQGE

-1398 ALTAPTQITEATG
+1398 ALTTPTQISTATA
-1411 TQGAVEAA
+1411 TQTAA
-1419 RTNVAAGGVQA
+1419 EQAKTGVATTGVAQRTGI
-1430 RAGLEAAASPGLVA
+1430 EAAAQPTLIAAA
-1444 TATGTQTAVEAAK
+1444 TATQTAVEAAK
-1457 TTATVT
+1457 TTVT
-1463 GVATRTGVEATAQGT
+1463 TAAVATRTGVEAGALGT
-1478 LSGVKAADVAV
+1478 LSGVK
-1489 HSTAEAAKTGAT
+1489 TAETAIHATAEGAKTGAT
-1501 IAGAATRT
+1501 VAGAATRT
-1509 ATEAAASTAS
+1509 ATEAAASTAA

-1546 AGIPIVG
+1546 AGIPVIG

-1559 AAAAALYGVYAL
+1559 AAAAALYGVYSI
-1571 GRKMFSAEQ
+1571 GRKMFSAED

-1603 KYANPLRDGLV
+1603 KYANPLRDGLA
-1614 NGDGFGGG
+1614 NGNGFGGG

>member
-26 IRGAD
+26 IRGSEDAT
-31 GASDA
+31 DA
-36 AAKLI
+36 AAKLV

-90 ITSQAQLRPIN
+90 IASQAQIRPIG

-120 RQATLR
+120 RQAILR
-126 TISQVEGLMRRGIAV
+126 TISQVEAMMHHGIAV
-141 TEQERAA
+141 TEQERSAIMAA
-148 LMASNTAY
+148 NTALY
-156 YQKRESLRAA
+156 AKRESLRQA
-166 AKAEDDLAA
+166 AKAENDLAA
-175 AAAKAARQQAT
+175 AAAKAARQQET
-186 AANRIVR
+186 AANKIVR
-193 ENAQVLSSYQQTYR
+193 ENAQVLSSYEQTYR
-207 NSGTSVEAAMAKHA
+207 NSGTSVESAMAKHA

-228 DAYRRG
+228 EANRRG
-234 VISANQLAE
+234 LISAEQLAQ
-243 VEARLGR
+243 VEARLTR
-250 QYEEAI
+250 QYAEQI
-256 DPTIRISRLTRER
+256 DPTQRIARLTRER
-269 AQYLTGLASSGRNLA
+269 AQYLAGLANSGRNLA

-294 SQGITVGNAR
+294 AQGITVGNAR
-304 IRQLREEAQAVDR
+304 IRQLRQEAQAVDR
-317 LQSGYESI
+317 LQAGYESI

-339 GIGLATAAFTRG
+339 GVGLAAAAFTRG

-372 NRLFDENVQIAIR
+372 NRLFEENVRIAIET
-385 SRSELG
+385 RSELG
-391 AVVEAYGRIARS
+391 GVTEAYSRIARS
-403 TKDLG
+403 TRDLG
-408 LSQRDVL
+408 ISQRDVL
-415 GITEAVT
+415 GITRAVT
-422 KSFRISGASIQEA
+422 QSFKISGASIQEA
-435 SATAI
+435 TATAV

-451 GGDELRSIMEQGP
+451 GGDELRSVMEQGP

-478 KTDPSVLPKKL
+478 RTDPSILPRKL

-500 LGQLR
+500 IGQLR

-515 NVVARAVMSQ
+515 EVVARAVLSQ
-525 QDAINAEFKRVTPT
+525 QGAIEAEFARVVPT
-539 IAESFVVMKTQWLS
+539 IGESFTVLKTQWLN
-553 FLNAFNK
+553 FLNNFNNAS
-560 GTGVANMIA
+560 GVAKIIA
-569 GAIMFVGSNLQTI
+569 GGIMLIGENLQTI
-582 IPFAATLAGM
+582 IPIAAIFAGM
-592 MATVFVVKTIQDFV
+592 MATVFVVKTIKDFINV
-606 NIIKAVP
+606 FRAVP
-613 SWIGFATAAT
+613 TWIGIATTAT

-634 GAVAG
+634 GAVTG
-639 QSAAVGTNTGAII
+639 QTGAVGRNTGAII

-666 ANAGARTG
+666 ANAGARST
-674 AAAAGAAGAA
+674 AAAA

-697 GAAVS
+697 GAAVN

-731 LAAAGRAVLVVFSS
+731 LAAAGRAVMVVFSS

-940 GTALSTANTQIDP
+940 GTAMSTANTQIDP
-953 NRAAAAY
+953 GRAAAAY
-960 AGRAIARVEGRAGA
+960 AREAISRVEGRAGA

-994 RAGLDGAGPNTITD
+994 RAGLDGGGPNTITD
-1008 PAGGGKKEGG
+1008 PAGGSKNKGG
-1018 KSETEKAA
+1018 KSEAEKAA

-1064 IIDTAQHADLMGR
+1064 IINTGQHADLMGR
-1077 LTQRYNDAIDPL
+1077 LTQRYNDAIDPMA
-1089 SKYVRETNEEL
+1089 KYVRETNEEL

-1122 ERDRLRRA
+1122 ERERLRRA

-1136 ARIAEIEGMRIAA
+1136 ARITEIEGMRIAA

-1159 MEAARARET
+1159 MEAARAREI

-1214 FVRLRD
+1214 FIRLRD

-1227 MYLSMTETSRTLA
+1227 MYLSITETSRTLA

-1273 SERSGGAGRERAIIN
+1273 SERGGGAGRERAIIN

-1321 AEFNAQQLF
+1321 AEFDASQLF
-1330 GNIASD
+1330 SSIASD

-1363 DNAQATATAAAQQQQ
+1363 DNAQATAAAAAQQQA
-1378 IEAARNAVALQGE
+1378 IEAQKTAIAAQGE

-1398 ALTAPTQITEATG
+1398 ALTAPTQITEAT
-1411 TQGAVEAA
+1411 TAQTAVEAA
-1419 RTNVAAGGVQA
+1419 RTNIAAGAVQA
-1430 RAGLEAAASPGLVA
+1430 RAGLEATATPGLVA
-1444 TATGTQTAVEAAK
+1444 TATGAQTAVEAAK

-1463 GVATRTGVEATAQGT
+1463 GVATRTGVESTALGT
-1478 LSGVKAADVAV
+1478 LSGVKAAETAV
-1489 HSTAEAAKTGAT
+1489 HATAEGAKTGAT
-1501 IAGAATRT
+1501 VAGAATRT
-1509 ATEAAASTAS
+1509 ATEAAASTAA
-1519 KGFSISTALTDIGA
+1519 KGFSISTALTDIA
-1533 NAVRAATG
+1533 SNAVRAATG
-1541 AYAAL
+1541 AYAAI
-1546 AGIPIVG
+1546 AGIPVVG

-1571 GRKMFSAEQ
+1571 GKSMFSAEQ

-1614 NGDGFGGG
+1614 NGNGLGGG
-1622 EQPAPEVNIDQKFVN
+1622 EQPAPEVNLDQTFVN

-1646 AMQSNAGQ
+1646 AMQTPAGS

>member
-31 GASDA
+31 DASDA

-126 TISQVEGLMRRGIAV
+126 TISQVESLMRRGIAV
-141 TEQERAA
+141 TEQERSAIMAA
-148 LMASNTAY
+148 NTAY
-156 YQKRESLRAA
+156 YQKREGLRAA

-175 AAAKAARQQAT
+175 AAVKAARQQET
-186 AANRIVR
+186 AANKIVR
-193 ENAQVLSSYQQTYR
+193 ENAQVLSSYEQTYR

-228 DAYRRG
+228 EAHRRG
-234 VISANQLAE
+234 LISTEQLAQ
-243 VEARLGR
+243 VEARLTR
-250 QYEEAI
+250 QYAEQI
-256 DPTIRISRLTRER
+256 DPSQRIARLTRER
-269 AQYLTGLASSGRNLA
+269 AQYLTGLANSGRNLA

-294 SQGITVGNAR
+294 AQGITVGQAR
-304 IRQLREEAQAVDR
+304 IRQLRQEAQAVDR
-317 LQSGYESI
+317 LQAGYESI

-333 RVFGGF
+333 RVFGGL

-391 AVVEAYGRIARS
+391 AVVEAYSRIARS

-440 QFGQALSSDRL
+440 QFGQALSSNRL
-451 GGDELRSIMEQGP
+451 GGDELRSVMEQGP

-478 KTDPSVLPKKL
+478 KTDPSILPRKL

-500 LGQLR
+500 IGQLR

-525 QDAINAEFKRVTPT
+525 QDAINAEFERVSPT

-553 FLNAFNK
+553 FLNDFNK

-569 GAIMFVGSNLQTI
+569 GAIMIVGRNLQTV
-582 IPFAATLAGM
+582 IPIAATLAGM

-606 NIIKAVP
+606 NVIKAVP

-623 QANTTATGVNT
+623 QANTTATGLNT

-639 QSAAVGTNTGAII
+639 QSTAVGTNTGALI
-652 AETNALLANSAAQG
+652 AETEALLANSAAQG
-666 ANAGARTG
+666 ANAGARGG
-674 AAAAGAAGAA
+674 AAAA

-697 GAAVS
+697 GAAVN

-760 MGVVIGLWTV
+760 MGVVIGLWSL

-823 LASKQVKEA
+823 LASEQVKEA
-832 SIADAQEKTAAQIAA
+832 GIADAQEKTAAQIAA

-885 RGAGYITE
+885 RSAGYITE

-902 GAVISN
+902 GAVMSN
-908 MVNAIGSKIAA
+908 MVNAIGAKIAS

-940 GTALSTANTQIDP
+940 GTAMSTTNTQVDP
-953 NRAAAAY
+953 RRAAAAY
-960 AGRAIARVEGRAGA
+960 AGRAIERVEGSAAA

-994 RAGLDGAGPNTITD
+994 RAGLDGGGLNTITD
-1008 PAGGGKKEGG
+1008 PAGGSKNKGG
-1018 KSETEKAA
+1018 KSEAEKAA

-1056 LNDAMARG
+1056 LNDAMERG
-1064 IIDTAQHADLMGR
+1064 IINTAQHADLMGR

-1089 SKYVRETNEEL
+1089 SKYIRETNEEL
-1100 AILQLSQGERELATA
+1100 TILQLSQGERELATA

-1122 ERDRLRRA
+1122 ERERLRRA

-1136 ARIAEIEGMRIAA
+1136 ARISEIEGMRIAA

-1159 MEAARARET
+1159 LEAARAREI

-1214 FVRLRD
+1214 FIRLRD

-1273 SERSGGAGRERAIIN
+1273 SERGGGAGRERAIIN

-1321 AEFNAQQLF
+1321 AEFDASQLF
-1330 GNIASD
+1330 SSIASD

-1344 AIDPLVDRMGAAAG
+1344 AIDPLVNRMGAAAG
-1358 ITGFG
+1358 ISGFG
-1363 DNAQATATAAAQQQQ
+1363 DSAQATAAASAQQTA
-1378 IEAARNAVALQGE
+1378 IEAQKTAIAAQGE

-1398 ALTAPTQITEATG
+1398 ALTTPTQITEAT
-1411 TQGAVEAA
+1411 TAQTAVEAA
-1419 RTNVAAGGVQA
+1419 RTNIAAGAVQA
-1430 RAGLEAAASPGLVA
+1430 RAGLEATATPGLVA
-1444 TATGTQTAVEAAK
+1444 TATGAQTAVEAAK

-1463 GVATRTGVEATAQGT
+1463 GVATRTGVESTALGT
-1478 LSGVKAADVAV
+1478 LSGVKAAETAV
-1489 HSTAEAAKTGAT
+1489 HATAEGAKTGAT
-1501 IAGAATRT
+1501 VAGAATRT
-1509 ATEAAASTAS
+1509 ATEAAASTAA
-1519 KGFSISTALTDIGA
+1519 KGFSISTALTDIA
-1533 NAVRAATG
+1533 SNAVRAATG
-1541 AYAAL
+1541 AYAAI

-1571 GRKMFSAEQ
+1571 GKSMFSAEQ

-1614 NGDGFGGG
+1614 NGNGLGGG
-1622 EQPAPEVNIDQKFVN
+1622 EQPAPEVNLDQTFVN

-1646 AMQSNAGQ
+1646 AMQTPAGS

>member
-31 GASDA
+31 DASDA

-141 TEQERAA
+141 TEQERSAI
-148 LMASNTAY
+148 MASNTAY
-156 YQKRESLRAA
+156 YQKRESLRAT

-175 AAAKAARQQAT
+175 AAAKAARQQET
-186 AANRIVR
+186 AANKIVR
-193 ENAQVLSSYQQTYR
+193 ENAQVLSSYEQTYR

-228 DAYRRG
+228 EANRRG
-234 VISANQLAE
+234 LISTEQLAQ
-243 VEARLGR
+243 VEARLTR
-250 QYEEAI
+250 QYAEQI
-256 DPTIRISRLTRER
+256 DPSLRIARLTRER
-269 AQYLTGLASSGRNLA
+269 AQYLTGLANSGRNLA

-294 SQGITVGNAR
+294 AQGITVGNAR
-304 IRQLREEAQAVDR
+304 IRQLRQEAQAVDR
-317 LQSGYESI
+317 LQAGYESI

-333 RVFGGF
+333 RVFGGL

-391 AVVEAYGRIARS
+391 AVVEAYSRIARS

-440 QFGQALSSDRL
+440 QFGQALSSNRL
-451 GGDELRSIMEQGP
+451 GGDELRSVMEQGP

-500 LGQLR
+500 IGQLR

-525 QDAINAEFKRVTPT
+525 QDAINAEFERVSPT
-539 IAESFVVMKTQWLS
+539 IAESFIVMKTQWLS
-553 FLNAFNK
+553 FLDSFNK
-560 GTGVANMIA
+560 GTGIANMIA
-569 GAIMFVGSNLQTI
+569 GAIMIVGRNLQII

-606 NIIKAVP
+606 NVIKAVP

-639 QSAAVGTNTGAII
+639 QSAAVGTNTGALI
-652 AETNALLANSAAQG
+652 AETEALLANSAAQG

-674 AAAAGAAGAA
+674 AAAAAA

-760 MGVVIGLWTV
+760 MGVVIGLWSL

-823 LASKQVKEA
+823 LASEQVKEA
-832 SIADAQEKTAAQIAA
+832 GIADAQEKTAAQIAA

-902 GAVISN
+902 GAVMSN

-919 FYNTAILPIVN
+919 FYNTAILPIIN

-1008 PAGGGKKEGG
+1008 PAGGNKKGRGG
-1018 KSETEKAA
+1018 KSEAEKAA

-1064 IIDTAQHADLMGR
+1064 IINTAQHADLMGR

-1136 ARIAEIEGMRIAA
+1136 ARISEIEGMRIAA

-1159 MEAARARET
+1159 LEAARAREI

-1214 FVRLRD
+1214 FIRLRD

-1246 NTLFGEGRI
+1246 NTLFGDGRI

-1273 SERSGGAGRERAIIN
+1273 SERGGGAGRERAIIN

-1310 IEDGFAGLFAG
+1310 IEDGFAGLFSG
-1321 AEFNAQQLF
+1321 AEFDAQQLF

-1363 DNAQATATAAAQQQQ
+1363 DNAQATAAAAAQQQQ

-1398 ALTAPTQITEATG
+1398 ALTAPTQITEAT
-1411 TQGAVEAA
+1411 TAQTAAEAA
-1419 RTNVAAGGVQA
+1419 RTNIAAGAVQA
-1430 RAGLEAAASPGLVA
+1430 RAGLEATATPGLVA
-1444 TATGTQTAVEAAK
+1444 TATGAQTAVETAK

-1463 GVATRTGVEATAQGT
+1463 GVATRTGVESTALGT
-1478 LSGVKAADVAV
+1478 LSGVKAAETAV
-1489 HSTAEAAKTGAT
+1489 HATAESAKTGAT
-1501 IAGAATRT
+1501 VAGAATRT
-1509 ATEAAASTAS
+1509 ATEAAASTAA
-1519 KGFSISTALTDIGA
+1519 KGFSISTALTDIA
-1533 NAVRAATG
+1533 SNAVRAATG
-1541 AYAAL
+1541 AYAAI
-1546 AGIPIVG
+1546 AGIPVVG

-1571 GRKMFSAEQ
+1571 GKSMFSAEQ

-1614 NGDGFGGG
+1614 NGNGLGGG
-1622 EQPAPEVNIDQKFVN
+1622 EQPAPEVNLDQTFVN
-1637 VLDPQAMVD
+1637 LLDPQAMVD
-1646 AMQSNAGQ
+1646 AMQTPAGS

>member
-31 GASDA
+31 DASDA

-83 RVQERLT
+83 RIQERLT

-126 TISQVEGLMRRGIAV
+126 TISQVESLMRRGIAV
-141 TEQERAA
+141 TEQERSAIMAA
-148 LMASNTAY
+148 NTAY
-156 YQKRESLRAA
+156 YQKREGLRAA

-175 AAAKAARQQAT
+175 AAAKAARQQET
-186 AANRIVR
+186 AANKIVR
-193 ENAQVLSSYQQTYR
+193 ENAQVLSSYEQTYR

-228 DAYRRG
+228 EANRRG
-234 VISANQLAE
+234 LISTEQLAQ

-294 SQGITVGNAR
+294 AQGITVGNAR
-304 IRQLREEAQAVDR
+304 IRQLRQEAQAVDR
-317 LQSGYESI
+317 LQAGYESI

-333 RVFGGF
+333 RVFGGL

-391 AVVEAYGRIARS
+391 AVVEAYSRIARS

-451 GGDELRSIMEQGP
+451 GGDELRSVMEQGP

-500 LGQLR
+500 IGQLR

-525 QDAINAEFKRVTPT
+525 QDAINAEFERVSPT
-539 IAESFVVMKTQWLS
+539 IAESFIVMKTQWLS
-553 FLNAFNK
+553 FLNDFNK

-569 GAIMFVGSNLQTI
+569 GAIMLVGRNLQTI
-582 IPFAATLAGM
+582 IPIAATLAGM

-606 NIIKAVP
+606 NVIKAVP

-639 QSAAVGTNTGAII
+639 QSAAVGTNTGALI
-652 AETNALLANSAAQG
+652 AETEALLANSAAQG
-666 ANAGARTG
+666 ANAGARGG
-674 AAAAGAAGAA
+674 A
-684 GAAAGAGR
+684 AAAGAGR

-697 GAAVS
+697 GAAVN

-721 VTMLTRATTG
+721 VTMLTQATTG

-760 MGVVIGLWTV
+760 MGVVIGLWSL

-823 LASKQVKEA
+823 LASEQVKEA
-832 SIADAQEKTAAQIAA
+832 GIADAQEKTAAQIAA

-902 GAVISN
+902 GAVMSN
-908 MVNAIGSKIAA
+908 MVNAIGAKIAS

-940 GTALSTANTQIDP
+940 GTAMSTTNTQVDP
-953 NRAAAAY
+953 RRAAAAY
-960 AGRAIARVEGRAGA
+960 AGRAIERVEGRAA
-974 TEEMLAR
+974 AAEEMLAR

-1008 PAGGGKKEGG
+1008 PAGGNKKGRGG
-1018 KSETEKAA
+1018 KSEAEKAA

-1064 IIDTAQHADLMGR
+1064 IINTAQHADLMGR

-1122 ERDRLRRA
+1122 ERERLRRA

-1136 ARIAEIEGMRIAA
+1136 ARISEIEGMRIAA

-1159 MEAARARET
+1159 LEAARAREI

-1246 NTLFGEGRI
+1246 NTLFGDGRI

-1273 SERSGGAGRERAIIN
+1273 SERGGGAGRERAIIN

-1321 AEFNAQQLF
+1321 AEFDASQLF
-1330 GNIASD
+1330 SSIASD

-1363 DNAQATATAAAQQQQ
+1363 DNAQATAAAAAQQQQ

-1419 RTNVAAGGVQA
+1419 RTNVAAGGVQT
-1430 RAGLEAAASPGLVA
+1430 RAGLEAAATPGLIS
-1444 TATGTQTAVEAAK
+1444 TAAGAQTAVEGAK
-1457 TTATVT
+1457 TTATAT
-1463 GVATRTGVEATAQGT
+1463 GVATRTGIEATAQGT

-1501 IAGAATRT
+1501 VAGAATRT
-1509 ATEAAASTAS
+1509 ATEAAASTAA

>member
-31 GASDA
+31 DASDA

-141 TEQERAA
+141 TEQERSAI
-148 LMASNTAY
+148 MASNTAY
-156 YQKRESLRAA
+156 YQKRESLRAT

-175 AAAKAARQQAT
+175 AAAKAARQQET
-186 AANRIVR
+186 AANKIVR
-193 ENAQVLSSYQQTYR
+193 ENAQVLSSYEQTYR

-228 DAYRRG
+228 EANRRG
-234 VISANQLAE
+234 LISTEQLAQ
-243 VEARLGR
+243 VEARLTR
-250 QYEEAI
+250 QYAEQI
-256 DPTIRISRLTRER
+256 DPSQRIARLTRER
-269 AQYLTGLASSGRNLA
+269 AQYLTGLANSGRNLA

-294 SQGITVGNAR
+294 AQGITVGNAR
-304 IRQLREEAQAVDR
+304 IRQLRQEAQAVDR
-317 LQSGYESI
+317 LQAGYESI

-333 RVFGGF
+333 RVFGGL

-391 AVVEAYGRIARS
+391 AVVEAYSRIARS

-440 QFGQALSSDRL
+440 QFGQALSSNRL
-451 GGDELRSIMEQGP
+451 GGDELRSVMEQGP

-478 KTDPSVLPKKL
+478 RTDPSVLPRKL

-500 LGQLR
+500 IGQLR

-525 QDAINAEFKRVTPT
+525 QDAINAEFERVSPT

-553 FLNAFNK
+553 FLNDFNK
-560 GTGVANMIA
+560 GTGIANMIA
-569 GAIMFVGSNLQTI
+569 GAIMIVGRNLQTI
-582 IPFAATLAGM
+582 IPIAATLAGM

-606 NIIKAVP
+606 NVIKAVP

-674 AAAAGAAGAA
+674 AAAAGAA
-684 GAAAGAGR
+684 AGAGR

-731 LAAAGRAVLVVFSS
+731 LAVAGRAVLVVFGS

-760 MGVVIGLWTV
+760 LGVVIGLWAL

-775 KDADDQLLIYG
+775 NDANEQLLIYG
-786 EGTTQKAIR
+786 EGTTQKAIK
-795 GQIGFFDVALGLWDT
+795 GSVGFFDVALGLWDT
-810 LSGKTDEISASQM
+810 LSGKVDEVSASQL
-823 LASKQVKEA
+823 LASQQVKDA
-832 SIADAQEKTAAQIAA
+832 TIADAQEKTAAQIAA

-855 AVNAAQTMSVYATMN
+855 AVTAAQTMGVYAQMN
-870 EGIAKDFIGLVGDLV
+870 EGIVKDFIGMVANV
-885 RGAGYITE
+885 VTGAT
-893 AFGLAAAYI
+893 YI
-902 GAVISN
+902 GQTFVTVFNWIGAALSN
-908 MVNAIGSKIAA
+908 MVNSIGSRIAQ

-930 QAAKFGIGSG
+930 QAARFGIGSG
-940 GTALSTANTQIDP
+940 GTALSTANNQQDLGAVWSQGNRDAIMAAGGAGVATQ
-953 NRAAAAY
+953 
-960 AGRAIARVEGRAGA
+960 EL
-974 TEEMLAR
+974 LAR
-981 AISSRAARSNGAG
+981 SILSRAARSNGAG
-994 RAGLDGAGPNTITD
+994 RAGLDGGGPNTITD
-1008 PAGGGKKEGG
+1008 PAGGSKNKGG
-1018 KSETEKAA
+1018 KSEAEKAA

-1064 IIDTAQHADLMGR
+1064 IINTEQHADLMGR

-1089 SKYVRETNEEL
+1089 SKYIRETNEEL

-1136 ARIAEIEGMRIAA
+1136 ARITEIEGMRIAA

-1159 MEAARARET
+1159 MEAARAREI

-1214 FVRLRD
+1214 FIRLRD

-1227 MYLSMTETSRTLA
+1227 MYLSITETSRTLA

-1273 SERSGGAGRERAIIN
+1273 SERGGGAGRERAIIN

-1321 AEFNAQQLF
+1321 AEFDAQQLF

-1363 DNAQATATAAAQQQQ
+1363 DNAQATAAAAAQQTA
-1378 IEAARNAVALQGE
+1378 IEAQKTAIAAQGE

-1398 ALTAPTQITEATG
+1398 ALTAPTQITEAT
-1411 TQGAVEAA
+1411 TAQGAVEAA
-1419 RTNVAAGGVQA
+1419 RTQIAAGGVQT
-1430 RAGLEAAASPGLVA
+1430 RAGLEAAATPGLVA
-1444 TATGTQTAVEAAK
+1444 TATGSQTAVEAAK

-1463 GVATRTGVEATAQGT
+1463 GVATRTGVESTALGALTGVKTAETAIHATAEG
-1478 LSGVKAADVAV
+1478 
-1489 HSTAEAAKTGAT
+1489 AKTGAT
-1501 IAGAATRT
+1501 VAGAATRT
-1509 ATEAAASTAS
+1509 ATEAAASTAA

-1546 AGIPIVG
+1546 AGIPIIG

-1559 AAAAALYGVYAL
+1559 AAAAALYGVYSI
-1571 GRKMFSAEQ
+1571 GRKMFSAED

-1603 KYANPLRDGLV
+1603 KYANPLRDGLA
-1614 NGDGFGGG
+1614 NGNGFGGG

>member
-31 GASDA
+31 DASDA

-175 AAAKAARQQAT
+175 AAAKAARQQET
-186 AANRIVR
+186 AANKIVR
-193 ENAQVLSSYQQTYR
+193 ENAQVLSSYEQTYR

-228 DAYRRG
+228 EANRRG
-234 VISANQLAE
+234 LISTEQLAQ
-243 VEARLGR
+243 VEARLTR
-250 QYEEAI
+250 QYAEQI
-256 DPTIRISRLTRER
+256 DPSLRIARLTRER
-269 AQYLTGLASSGRNLA
+269 AQYLTGLANSGRNLA

-294 SQGITVGNAR
+294 AQGITVGNAR
-304 IRQLREEAQAVDR
+304 IRQLRQEAQAVDR
-317 LQSGYESI
+317 LQAGYESI

-333 RVFGGF
+333 RVFGGL

-391 AVVEAYGRIARS
+391 AVVEAYSRIARS

-440 QFGQALSSDRL
+440 QFGQALSSNRL
-451 GGDELRSIMEQGP
+451 GGDELRSVMEQGP

-500 LGQLR
+500 IGQLR

-525 QDAINAEFKRVTPT
+525 QDAINAEFERVSPT

-553 FLNAFNK
+553 FLNDFNK
-560 GTGVANMIA
+560 GTGIANMIA
-569 GAIMFVGSNLQTI
+569 GAIMIVGRNLQTV
-582 IPFAATLAGM
+582 IPIAATLAGM

-606 NIIKAVP
+606 NVVKAVP

-652 AETNALLANSAAQG
+652 AETEALLANSAAQG
-666 ANAGARTG
+666 ANAGARGG
-674 AAAAGAAGAA
+674 AAAAGAAAA
-684 GAAAGAGR
+684 GGR

-697 GAAVS
+697 GAAVT
-702 AVANGMTAAGVAA
+702 AAANGMTAAGVAA
-715 TAATPK
+715 AAATPK
-721 VTMLTRATTG
+721 VTMLSRATTG
-731 LAAAGRAVLVVFSS
+731 LAVAGRAVLAVFTS

-760 MGVVIGLWTV
+760 MGVVIGLWML

-775 KDADDQLLIYG
+775 ADANEQLLIYG

-795 GQIGFFDVALGLWDT
+795 GQIGFFDIALGLWDT

-902 GAVISN
+902 GAVMSN

-919 FYNTAILPIVN
+919 FYNTAILPIIN

-994 RAGLDGAGPNTITD
+994 RAGLDGGGPNTITD
-1008 PAGGGKKEGG
+1008 PAGGNKNKGG
-1018 KSETEKAA
+1018 KSEAEKAA

-1048 DYATDQNT
+1048 DYATDQN
-1056 LNDAMARG
+1056 
-1064 IIDTAQHADLMGR
+1064 
-1077 LTQRYNDAIDPL
+1077 L
-1089 SKYVRETNEEL
+1089 S
-1100 AILQLSQGERELATA
+1100 
-1115 IMERERS
+1115 
-1122 ERDRLRRA
+1122 
-1130 LTDDER
+1130 
-1136 ARIAEIEGMRIAA
+1136 
-1149 ERRASMTDGI
+1149 
-1159 MEAARARET
+1159 
-1168 ELGQLGKTPQL
+1168 L
-1179 IEAENRARGYMDEA
+1179 IH
-1193 LKNNVQGAQEL
+1193 
-1204 YEQAVQQELE
+1204 
-1214 FVRLRD
+1214 
-1220 AGRRVDE
+1220 
-1227 MYLSMTETSRTLA
+1227 
-1240 QDTAAL
+1240 
-1246 NTLFGEGRI
+1246 I
-1255 GLERYN
+1255 
-1261 RELRAL
+1261 
-1267 ALNDLA
+1267 
-1273 SERSGGAGRERAIIN
+1273 
-1288 LKNRTEDMASGVE
+1288 
-1301 TAFNNAFQS
+1301 
-1310 IEDGFAGLFAG
+1310 
-1321 AEFNAQQLF
+1321 
-1330 GNIASD
+1330 
-1336 AARIFYRA
+1336 
-1344 AIDPLVDRMGAAAG
+1344 
-1358 ITGFG
+1358 
-1363 DNAQATATAAAQQQQ
+1363 
-1378 IEAARNAVALQGE
+1378 
-1391 QTRASLA
+1391 
-1398 ALTAPTQITEATG
+1398 
-1411 TQGAVEAA
+1411 
-1419 RTNVAAGGVQA
+1419 
-1430 RAGLEAAASPGLVA
+1430 
-1444 TATGTQTAVEAAK
+1444 
-1457 TTATVT
+1457 
-1463 GVATRTGVEATAQGT
+1463 
-1478 LSGVKAADVAV
+1478 
-1489 HSTAEAAKTGAT
+1489 
-1501 IAGAATRT
+1501 
-1509 ATEAAASTAS
+1509 
-1519 KGFSISTALTDIGA
+1519 
-1533 NAVRAATG
+1533 
-1541 AYAAL
+1541 
-1546 AGIPIVG
+1546 
-1553 PVLAPA
+1553 
-1559 AAAAALYGVYAL
+1559 
-1571 GRKMFSAEQ
+1571 
-1580 GFGSVPYDGAVTELH
+1580 
-1595 KEEMVLPA
+1595 
-1603 KYANPLRDGLV
+1603 
-1614 NGDGFGGG
+1614 
-1622 EQPAPEVNIDQKFVN
+1622 
-1637 VLDPQAMVD
+1637 
-1646 AMQSNAGQ
+1646 
-1654 RAVLN
+1654 
-1659 VIQSN
+1659 
-1664 PEAIRRA
+1664 
-1671 LSV
+1671 

>member
-31 GASDA
+31 DASDA

-141 TEQERAA
+141 TEQERSAI
-148 LMASNTAY
+148 MASNTAY
-156 YQKRESLRAA
+156 YQKREGLRAA
-166 AKAEDDLAA
+166 AKAEDDLATA
-175 AAAKAARQQAT
+175 ATKAARQQET
-186 AANRIVR
+186 AANKIVR
-193 ENAQVLSSYQQTYR
+193 ENAQVLSSYEQTYR

-228 DAYRRG
+228 EANRRG
-234 VISANQLAE
+234 MISAEQLAQ
-243 VEARLGR
+243 VEARLTR
-250 QYEEAI
+250 QYAEQI
-256 DPTIRISRLTRER
+256 DPTQRIARMTRER
-269 AQYLTGLASSGRNLA
+269 AQYLTGLANSGRNLA

-294 SQGITVGNAR
+294 AQGITVGNAR
-304 IRQLREEAQAVDR
+304 IRQLRAEAQAVDR
-317 LQSGYESI
+317 LQAGYESI

-333 RVFGGF
+333 RVFGGL

-391 AVVEAYGRIARS
+391 AVVEAYSRIARS

-440 QFGQALSSDRL
+440 QFGQALSSNRL
-451 GGDELRSIMEQGP
+451 GGDELRSVMEQGP

-478 KTDPSVLPKKL
+478 RTDPSVLPRKL

-500 LGQLR
+500 IGQLR

-515 NVVARAVMSQ
+515 NVVARAVLSQ
-525 QDAINAEFKRVTPT
+525 QDAIESEFARVSPT

-553 FLNAFNK
+553 FLNDFNK
-560 GTGVANMIA
+560 GTGIANMIA
-569 GAIMFVGSNLQTI
+569 GAIMIVGRNLQTI
-582 IPFAATLAGM
+582 IPIAATLAGM

-606 NIIKAVP
+606 NVIKAVP

-674 AAAAGAAGAA
+674 AAAAGAA
-684 GAAAGAGR
+684 AGAGR

-731 LAAAGRAVLVVFSS
+731 LAVAGRAVLVVFSS

-760 MGVVIGLWTV
+760 LGVVIGLWAL

-775 KDADDQLLIYG
+775 NDANEQLLIYG
-786 EGTTQKAIR
+786 EGTTQKAIK
-795 GQIGFFDVALGLWDT
+795 GSVGFFDVALGLWDT
-810 LSGKTDEISASQM
+810 LSGKVDEVSASQL
-823 LASKQVKEA
+823 LASQQVKDA
-832 SIADAQEKTAAQIAA
+832 TIADAQEKTAAQIAA

-855 AVNAAQTMSVYATMN
+855 AVTAAQTMGVYAQMN
-870 EGIAKDFIGLVGDLV
+870 EGIVKDFIGMVANV
-885 RGAGYITE
+885 VTGAT
-893 AFGLAAAYI
+893 YI
-902 GAVISN
+902 GQTFVTVFNWIGAALSN
-908 MVNAIGSKIAA
+908 MVNSIGSRIAQ

-930 QAAKFGIGSG
+930 QAARFGIGSG
-940 GTALSTANTQIDP
+940 GSAMSTANNQQDLGQVWSQGNRDAIMAAGGAGVATQ
-953 NRAAAAY
+953 
-960 AGRAIARVEGRAGA
+960 EL
-974 TEEMLAR
+974 LAR
-981 AISSRAARSNGAG
+981 SILSRAARSNGAG
-994 RAGLDGAGPNTITD
+994 RAGLDGGGPNTITD
-1008 PAGGGKKEGG
+1008 PAGGSKNKGG
-1018 KSETEKAA
+1018 KSEAEKAA

-1064 IIDTAQHADLMGR
+1064 IINTEQHADLMGR

-1089 SKYVRETNEEL
+1089 SKYIRETNEEL
-1100 AILQLSQGERELATA
+1100 AILQLSQGQRELATA
-1115 IMERERS
+1115 VMERERS

-1136 ARIAEIEGMRIAA
+1136 ARITEIEGMRIAA

-1159 MEAARARET
+1159 LEAARAREI

-1214 FVRLRD
+1214 FIRLRD

-1227 MYLSMTETSRTLA
+1227 MYLTMTETSRTLA

-1246 NTLFGEGRI
+1246 NTLFGDGRI

-1273 SERSGGAGRERAIIN
+1273 SERGGGAGRERAIIN

-1310 IEDGFAGLFAG
+1310 IEDGFAGLFSG
-1321 AEFNAQQLF
+1321 AEFDASQLF
-1330 GNIASD
+1330 SNIASD

-1363 DNAQATATAAAQQQQ
+1363 DNAQATAAAAAQQTA
-1378 IEAARNAVALQGE
+1378 IEAQKTAIAAQGE

-1398 ALTAPTQITEATG
+1398 ALTAPTQITEAATA
-1411 TQGAVEAA
+1411 QGAVEAT
-1419 RTNVAAGGVQA
+1419 RTNIAAGGVQA
-1430 RAGLEAAASPGLVA
+1430 RAGLEATGTPTIVAA
-1444 TATGTQTAVEAAK
+1444 ATGTQTAAEAAK

-1478 LSGVKAADVAV
+1478 LSGVKAADVAI
-1489 HSTAEAAKTGAT
+1489 HATGEAAKTGAT
-1501 IAGAATRT
+1501 VAGVGSRVATETAGAAV
-1509 ATEAAASTAS
+1509 S
-1519 KGFSISTALTDIGA
+1519 KGLTISTALTEIGA

-1541 AYAAL
+1541 AYAAI
-1546 AGIPIVG
+1546 AGIPYVG
-1553 PVLAPA
+1553 PFLAPA

-1571 GRKMFSAEQ
+1571 GKNMFSAEG

-1603 KYANPLRDGLV
+1603 RYANPLREGLV

-1646 AMQSNAGQ
+1646 AMQSNAGT

>member
-31 GASDA
+31 DASDA

-74 GIISAGERI
+74 GIMSAAERI

-141 TEQERAA
+141 TEQERSAI
-148 LMASNTAY
+148 LASNTAY
-156 YQKRESLRAA
+156 YQKRESLRAT
-166 AKAEDDLAA
+166 AKAEDDLAT
-175 AAAKAARQQAT
+175 AAAKAARQQET
-186 AANRIVR
+186 AANKIVR
-193 ENAQVLSSYQQTYR
+193 ENAQVLSSYEQTYR

-228 DAYRRG
+228 EANRRG
-234 VISANQLAE
+234 LISTEQLAQ
-243 VEARLGR
+243 VEARLTR
-250 QYEEAI
+250 QYAEQI
-256 DPTIRISRLTRER
+256 DPTSRITRMTRER
-269 AQYLTGLASSGRNLA
+269 AQYLTGLANSGRNLA
-284 QVERELARLD
+284 QVERELVRLN
-294 SQGITVGNAR
+294 SQGITVGAAR
-304 IRQLREEAQAVDR
+304 IRQLRQEAQAVDR
-317 LQSGYESI
+317 LQAGYESV
-325 GRLQTLMG
+325 GRLNTLMS
-333 RVFGGF
+333 RVIGGVGL
-339 GIGLATAAFTRG
+339 GIAAAFVTRS

-366 SSQENA
+366 TSQENA
-372 NRLFDENVQIAIR
+372 NRLFDEAVGIANR
-385 SRSELG
+385 SRSALG
-391 AVVEAYGRIARS
+391 DVVEAYGRIARS
-403 TKDLG
+403 TRDLG
-408 LSQRDVL
+408 LSQQDAL
-415 GITEAVT
+415 NITEAVT

-435 SATAI
+435 SASAV
-440 QFGQALSSDRL
+440 QFGQALASDRL
-451 GGDELRSIMEQGP
+451 GGDELRSILEQAP
-464 RLSQAIVDGINLLN
+464 RLAQAVVDGINLLN
-478 KTDPSVLPKKL
+478 TTDPSTLPKKL
-489 RDEMQATGRIS
+489 RDEIAKTGRIS
-500 LGQLR
+500 IGTMR
-505 AVAKEGLLTS
+505 GIAKQGLLTS
-515 NVVARAVMSQ
+515 DVVARAVMTQ
-525 QDAINAEFKRVTPT
+525 QDAINAEFARTIPT
-539 IAESFVVMKTQWLS
+539 IGESFVVLKNEWLA
-553 FLNAFNK
+553 FLNDFNK
-560 GTGVANMIA
+560 GTGVAQIIA
-569 GAIMFVGSNLQTI
+569 GGIMLIGKNLQTI
-582 IPFAATLAGM
+582 IPIAAVLGGM
-592 MATVFVVKTIQDFV
+592 IATTFVVKTISDFLNV
-606 NIIKAVP
+606 VRAIPAFFGV
-613 SWIGFATAAT
+613 ATAAT
-623 QANTTATGVNT
+623 QANTVAVTGQT
-634 GAVAG
+634 T
-639 QSAAVGTNTGAII
+639 AVGVNTGAII
-652 AETNALLANSAAQG
+652 AETEALLANSAAQG

-674 AAAAGAAGAA
+674 AAAAGAA
-684 GAAAGAGR
+684 AGAGR

-697 GAAVS
+697 GAAVTG
-702 AVANGMTAAGVAA
+702 VANGMAAAGVAA
-715 TAATPK
+715 AAATPK

-731 LAAAGRAVLVVFSS
+731 LAAAGRVVLGVFGS
-745 ILAFAA
+745 ILAFAG
-751 TFVAAFAAA
+751 TFALAFTAA
-760 MGVVIGLWTV
+760 MGVVIGLWAL

-775 KDADDQLLIYG
+775 DDAKEQLLIYG
-786 EGTTQKAIR
+786 EGTTQKALK
-795 GQIGFFDVALGLWDT
+795 GQVGFFNVVGGLWDT
-810 LSGKTDEISASQM
+810 LRGKTDEITASQM
-823 LASKQVKEA
+823 ESNRQVTEA
-832 SIADAQEKTAAQIAA
+832 GITKAVELTEAQIKAQ
-847 EQEALNAS
+847 QEALDATAQNS
-855 AVNAAQTMSVYATMN
+855 AATYSIYANMN
-870 EGIAKDFIGLVGDLV
+870 EGIVKDFIDLVGNFITGLT
-885 RGAGYITE
+885 YIKT
-893 AFGLAAAYI
+893 AF
-902 GAVISN
+902 
-908 MVNAIGSKIAA
+908 IAA
-919 FYNTAILPIVN
+919 MNVVGTVGTNIFNSLGSRIADFYNRRILPILN
-930 QAAKFGIGSG
+930 AAKVVGIGSG
-940 GTALSTANTQIDP
+940 GTAMSTENRQVGIGEYSRTQF
-953 NRAAAAY
+953 NAAGQEAADT
-960 AGRAIARVEGRAGA
+960 GARTRER
-974 TEEMLAR
+974 LAR
-981 AISSRAARSNGAG
+981 SILSNAARSQGAG
-994 RAGLDGAGPNTITD
+994 RDGLNPATD
-1008 PAGGGKKEGG
+1008 PVLPGGGADDDKKGRKEA
-1018 KSETEKAA
+1018 EKL
-1026 DAAMRAYR
+1026 MSAYR

-1048 DYATDQNT
+1048 DYAADQTT
-1056 LNDAMARG
+1056 LNSAMATG
-1064 IIDTAQHADLMGR
+1064 IINVEQHADLMGR

-1089 SKYVRETNEEL
+1089 SKYIRETNEEL

-1115 IMERERS
+1115 VMERERS

-1136 ARIAEIEGMRIAA
+1136 ARITEIEGMRIAA

-1159 MEAARARET
+1159 MEAARAREI

-1214 FVRLRD
+1214 FIRLRD

-1227 MYLSMTETSRTLA
+1227 MYLSITETSRTLA

-1273 SERSGGAGRERAIIN
+1273 SERGGGAGRERAIIN

-1310 IEDGFAGLFAG
+1310 IEDGFAGLFSG
-1321 AEFNAQQLF
+1321 AEFDAQQLF

-1363 DNAQATATAAAQQQQ
+1363 DNAQATAAAAAQQTA
-1378 IEAARNAVALQGE
+1378 IEAQKTAIAAQGE

-1398 ALTAPTQITEATG
+1398 ALTAPTQITEAT
-1411 TQGAVEAA
+1411 TAQGAVEAA
-1419 RTNVAAGGVQA
+1419 RTQIAAGGVQT
-1430 RAGLEAAASPGLVA
+1430 RAGLEAASTPGLVA
-1444 TATGTQTAVEAAK
+1444 TATGAQTAVEAAK

-1463 GVATRTGVEATAQGT
+1463 GVATRTGVESTALGALTGVKTAETAIHATAEG
-1478 LSGVKAADVAV
+1478 
-1489 HSTAEAAKTGAT
+1489 AKTGAT
-1501 IAGAATRT
+1501 VAGAATRT
-1509 ATEAAASTAS
+1509 ATEAAASTAA
-1519 KGFSISTALTDIGA
+1519 KGFSISTALTDIGV

-1559 AAAAALYGVYAL
+1559 AAAAALYGVYSI

-1603 KYANPLRDGLV
+1603 KYANPLRDQLSSGGTG
-1614 NGDGFGGG
+1614 GD
-1622 EQPAPEVNIDQKFVN
+1622 QPPPEVNLDQKFVN
-1637 VLDPQAMVD
+1637 VLDPAAMLD

-1654 RAVLN
+1654 RVVLN
-1659 VIQSN
+1659 IIQTN